1 MEFLRNWSGAVCFA
15 AVGCSAIRLL
25 VSEGKTGKIYQLLVV
40 TFFICSMITPLL
52 QVSVDLP
59 LDVEWLPQ
67 EMVTEQLTEKVTE
80 QLAEQVKERVTAITE
95 ECLSYRE
102 AKAEKIVV
110 KTNVSKEGNIY
121 IEQVVIVVDKK
132 QVPRVLGVRDV
143 LEEQLG
149 TTVSIRVGGENGE
162 EVG

>member
-1 MEFLRNWSGAVCFA
+1 MCFA

>member
-1 MEFLRNWSGAVCFA
+1 MCFA

-102 AKAEKIVV
+102 AKAE
-110 KTNVSKEGNIY
+110 
-121 IEQVVIVVDKK
+121 
-132 QVPRVLGVRDV
+132 
-143 LEEQLG
+143 
-149 TTVSIRVGGENGE
+149 
-162 EVG
+162 